1 MKIYRFRHG
10 TRILMGV
17 LRGEL
22 LFPVKGSIFSDFTV
36 DDCPIPIGD
45 VKLLPPVLPTKI
57 VCVGANY
64 RDHAAEMSRPV
75 PSEPLLFL
83 KPPSALIGP
92 FDAIVYPEMSQRIDY
107 EGELALVMGK
117 TACRLSEDRAMSA
130 VLGFSC
136 FNDVTARDL
145 QKKDIQF
152 TRAKSFDTFA
162 VLGPCIRTDFD
173 PAEAEIKTFL
183 NGRLKQSGHGRQLIF
198 SPAFLVSFISR
209 IMTLYPGDVIA
220 TGTPAGV
227 GPMAPGDRVD
237 IRIEGIGTLSNEVI
251 GGDTSLGGGGAP
263 NSQSLE
269 DP

>member
-1 MKIYRFRHG
+1 MKIYRFRRD
-10 TRILMGV
+10 TEIRMGV
-17 LRGEL
+17 LREEL
-22 LFPVKGSIFSDFTV
+22 LYPVKGSIFSDFTL
-36 DDCPIPIGD
+36 DDDPIPIGE
-45 VKLLPPVLPTKI
+45 VKLLPPVHPTKI

-64 RDHAAEMSRPV
+64 RDHAAEMSRPI
-75 PSEPLLFL
+75 PEEPLLFL

-92 FDAIVYPEMSQRIDY
+92 FDSIVYPEMSQRVDY

-117 TACRLSEDRAMSA
+117 TASRLREEEAMSA

-145 QKKDIQF
+145 QKKDGQF

-162 VLGPCIRTDFD
+162 ALGPCIRTDFD

-183 NGRLKQSGHGRQLIF
+183 NGRLRQSGHGRQLIF

-209 IMTLYPGDVIA
+209 IMTLHPGDVVA

-227 GPMAPGDRVD
+227 GPMVPGDRVD
-237 IRIEGIGTLSNEVI
+237 IRIEGIGTLSNDVI
-251 GGDTSLGGGGAP
+251 A
-263 NSQSLE
+263 NSR
-269 DP
+269 